1 MVELTGDIV
10 KRHLEARQTAVQF
23 AKKKSTLEQVKDY
36 QGTILISMIEFGN
49 ANLSPFFVVLQQ
61 VLLASNY

>member
-1 MVELTGDIV
+1 MVELTGDLV

-49 ANLSPFFVVLQQ
+49 LIS
-61 VLLASNY
+61 